1 METSQENIA
10 DEQASF
16 NAKLEEL
23 EEKVNRALNNRCQ
36 CAERT
41 VVVPPGT
48 SSPVSLICSEAD
60 RDVSRESGGRPS
72 DRSSSRHS

>member
-48 SSPVSLICSEAD
+48 SSPVSLI
-60 RDVSRESGGRPS
+60 
-72 DRSSSRHS
+72 